1 MNGFIVVVGASRGI
15 GLATVRLLS
24 DQGFSVIGTSC
35 TADGVHRI
43 QQHGGV
49 GLQLDLGDA
58 DAIEAAA
65 DEILRLSEGQISA
78 LVLNAGVGQPGAI
91 EDVPLAAWRDTFEI
105 NLFGPIRVLQRLT
118 PSLRAMR
125 DARVLWVSSVLG
137 MMALGFRGAYV
148 ASKFAMEGVIDTL
161 QIEMHDSNVRVIG
174 IQPGPIA
181 TDFRRTA
188 RKRFDSVDRAS
199 SVHATRYIP
208 FVRRLEQEGAL
219 SPDTLPA
226 EAVADVIMSALTT
239 RTPAS
244 RYKICGSTRSAD
256 WLRRL
261 APRNLITRIGIFALK
276 KECTPS

>member
-1 MNGFIVVVGASRGI
+1 MNGFIVVIGASRGI

-24 DQGFSVIGTSC
+24 DQGFSVIGTSSS
-35 TADGVHRI
+35 ADGILRI
-43 QQHGGV
+43 RENGGL
-49 GLQLDLGDA
+49 GIQLDLRDGI
-58 DAIEAAA
+58 AIESAAE
-65 DEILRLSEGQISA
+65 EILRLSSGQISA

-91 EDVPLAAWRDTFEI
+91 EDVPLAAWRETFEI
-105 NLFGPIRVLQRLT
+105 NLFGPIRVMQRLT

-161 QIEMHDSNVRVIG
+161 QIEMHDTNVRVIG

-188 RKRFDSVDRAS
+188 RTRFESVDRTS
-199 SVHATRYIP
+199 SVHATRYAP
-208 FVRRLEQEGAL
+208 FVKRMEQEGAL
-219 SPDTLPA
+219 SADTLPA
-226 EAVADVIMSALTT
+226 EAVANVILSALTAQN
-239 RTPAS
+239 PAS
-244 RYKICGSTRSAD
+244 RYQVCRSTRSAD

-261 APRNLITRIGIFALK
+261 APRKLITRIGILALN
-276 KECTPS
+276 KECNPS